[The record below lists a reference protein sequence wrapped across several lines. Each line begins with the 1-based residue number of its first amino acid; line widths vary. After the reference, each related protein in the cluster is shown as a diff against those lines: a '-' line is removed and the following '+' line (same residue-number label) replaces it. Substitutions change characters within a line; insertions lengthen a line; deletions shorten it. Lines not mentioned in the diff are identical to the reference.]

1 MKPTTSG
8 KVARAGRQLL
18 LGLVFGG
25 IFGFLL
31 QKGGVGKYHILI
43 GQLLLRD
50 FTVTKVMGTAIVV
63 GMIGVF
69 AMHWMGL
76 VKLHIKATRIG
87 ANTIGGLI
95 FGAGFALSAYCP
107 GTNMTALGQGN
118 LDALFVVAGM
128 LVGSYLYAEVSGRT
142 KGTIEQWGNRG
153 ELTLPGLFGLPGK
166 PFVAVFAV
174 VIVAG
179 LLALAKLTIR

>member
-1 MKPTTSG
+1 MKSTATG
-8 KVARAGRQLL
+8 KVSGAEKQLM
-18 LGLVFGG
+18 LGLIFGG

-50 FTVTKVMGTAIVV
+50 FTVAKVMGTAIIV

-118 LDALFVVAGM
+118 FDALFVVAGM
-128 LVGSYLYAEVSGRT
+128 LTGSYLYAEVSGLT
-142 KGTIEQWGNRG
+142 KGTIEKWGNRG
-153 ELTLPGLFGLPGK
+153 ELTLPDLLSIPRK

-174 VIVAG
+174 AIVAG
-179 LLALAKLTIR
+179 LVALAKLTIR

>member
-1 MKPTTSG
+1 MTSTPGG
-8 KVARAGRQLL
+8 KVNGAGKQLL

-50 FTVTKVMGTAIVV
+50 FTVAKVMGTAIFV
-63 GMIGVF
+63 GMLGIF
-69 AMHWMGL
+69 LMHWMGL

-87 ANTIGGLI
+87 ANVIGGLI
-95 FGAGFALSAYCP
+95 FGSGFALSAYCP
-107 GTNMTALGQGN
+107 GTNLTALGQGN
-118 LDALFVVAGM
+118 FDALLVIVGM
-128 LVGSYLYAEVSGRT
+128 LVGSYLYAEVSGLT
-142 KGTIEQWGNRG
+142 KNTVEKWGDRG
-153 ELTLPGLFGLPGK
+153 ELTLPGLFHIPGK

-174 VIVAG
+174 AIVAG
-179 LLALAKLTIR
+179 LIALAKLTIR